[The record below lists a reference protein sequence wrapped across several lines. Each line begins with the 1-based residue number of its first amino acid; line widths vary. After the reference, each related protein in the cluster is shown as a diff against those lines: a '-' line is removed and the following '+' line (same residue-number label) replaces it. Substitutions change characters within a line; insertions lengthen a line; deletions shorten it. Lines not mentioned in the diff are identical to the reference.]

1 MQDARHR
8 ASLPLVEC
16 RGWDIPAALLA
27 CGRRLE
33 VERGTVLA
41 HEGRPSHAWLVV
53 EAGALRLSC
62 TNGRGC
68 TATLAVLGS
77 GDLLAPSSRGELLAE
92 ARAMIDSVVFRVPAP
107 DMDGAI
113 GRDPAIGSWISRTHH
128 RQVDLLR
135 RRLASA
141 LSLGVADRLREVLRD
156 LASTH
161 GAHTRDGVRIEL
173 PLSQELLAT
182 MVGATRES
190 VNRAVR
196 ALEARGAIR
205 RTTRGYVVF
214 DPRGSAGANR

>member
-8 ASLPLVEC
+8 ASLPLVGP

-33 VERGTVLA
+33 VERGTVVTR
-41 HEGRPSHAWLVV
+41 EGRPSHVWLVV
-53 EAGALRLSC
+53 EAGALRLSS

-68 TATLAVLGS
+68 TATFAVLGS

-113 GRDPAIGSWISRTHH
+113 ERDPAIGSWISRAHH

-135 RRLASA
+135 RQLASA
-141 LSLGVADRLREVLRD
+141 LSLGVTDRLLEVLRD

-161 GAHTRDGVRIEL
+161 GAHTPDGVRIEL

-205 RTTRGYVVF
+205 RTKRGYVVF
-214 DPRGSAGANR
+214 DPRGPARANR

>member
-1 MQDARHR
+1 MQDAHHS
-8 ASLPLVEC
+8 ASLPLVGR

-33 VERGTVLA
+33 VDRGTVVT
-41 HEGRPSHAWLVV
+41 HEGRPAHAWLVI

-68 TATLAVLGS
+68 IATLAVLGA

-107 DMDGAI
+107 DMDAAI
-113 GRDPAIGSWISRTHH
+113 ERDPAIGSWISLARH
-128 RQVDLLR
+128 REVDVLR

-141 LSLGVADRLREVLRD
+141 LSLGVTDRLLDVLRD

-161 GAHTRDGVRIEL
+161 GAHMRDGVRIEL
-173 PLSQELLAT
+173 PFSQDLLAT
-182 MVGATRES
+182 VVGATRES

-205 RTTRGYVVF
+205 RTKRGYVVF
-214 DPRGSAGANR
+214 GPRGPARANR

>member
-8 ASLPLVEC
+8 ASLPLVG
-16 RGWDIPAALLA
+16 RGGWDMPAALLA
-27 CGRRLE
+27 CGRRVE
-33 VERGTVLA
+33 VERGTVIT
-41 HEGRPSHAWLVV
+41 HEGRLAHAWLVV
-53 EAGALRLSC
+53 EAGALRLSS

-68 TATLAVLGS
+68 TATLAVLGA

-113 GRDPAIGSWISRTHH
+113 ERDPAIGSWISIAHH

-135 RRLASA
+135 RRLLSA
-141 LSLGVADRLREVLRD
+141 LSLGVTDRLLEVLRD
-156 LASTH
+156 LAPTH

-196 ALEARGAIR
+196 ALEARGAIK
-205 RTTRGYVVF
+205 RTKRGYVVF
-214 DPRGSAGANR
+214 DPRGPDRANR

>member
-8 ASLPLVEC
+8 ASLPLAGC
-16 RGWDIPAALLA
+16 RGCGIPAALLA
-27 CGRRLE
+27 RARRLE
-33 VERGTVLA
+33 VERGAVVT
-41 HEGRPSHAWLVV
+41 HEGRPAHAWLVV
-53 EAGALRLSC
+53 EDGALRLSW

-68 TATLAVLGS
+68 TATFAVLGA

-92 ARAMIDSVVFRVPAP
+92 ARAMIDSVVFRVSTP
-107 DMDGAI
+107 DMDDAI
-113 GRDPAIGSWISRTHH
+113 ERDPAIGSWISRAHH

-135 RRLASA
+135 RRLASS

-161 GAHTRDGVRIEL
+161 GAHTRDGTRIDL
-173 PLSQELLAT
+173 PLSQEMLAT

-196 ALEARGAIR
+196 ALEAGGAIR
-205 RTTRGYVVF
+205 RTKRGYVLL
-214 DPRGSAGANR
+214 DPRGPARANR

>member
-8 ASLPLVEC
+8 ASLPLAGC
-16 RGWDIPAALLA
+16 HGWGIPAALLA
-27 CGRRLE
+27 RARRLE
-33 VERGTVLA
+33 IERGTVVT
-41 HEGRPSHAWLVV
+41 HEGRPAHAWLVV
-53 EAGALRLSC
+53 EDGALRLSW

-68 TATLAVLGS
+68 TATFAVLGA

-92 ARAMIDSVVFRVPAP
+92 ARAMIDSVVFRVSTP
-107 DMDGAI
+107 DMDDAI
-113 GRDPAIGSWISRTHH
+113 ERDPAIGSWISRAHH

-135 RRLASA
+135 RRLASS

-161 GAHTRDGVRIEL
+161 GAHTRDGTRIDL
-173 PLSQELLAT
+173 PLSQEMLAT

-196 ALEARGAIR
+196 ALEAGGAIR
-205 RTTRGYVVF
+205 RTKRGYVLL
-214 DPRGSAGANR
+214 DPRGPARANR

>member
-8 ASLPLVEC
+8 ASLPLVG
-16 RGWDIPAALLA
+16 RGGWDMPAALLA

-33 VERGTVLA
+33 VERGTVVT
-41 HEGRPSHAWLVV
+41 HEGRPSHALLVV

-62 TNGRGC
+62 TNGRGY
-68 TATLAVLGS
+68 TATFAVLGA
-77 GDLLAPSSRGELLAE
+77 GDLLAASARGELLAE
-92 ARAMIDSVVFRVPAP
+92 SRAMIDSVVFRVPAP
-107 DMDGAI
+107 EIDDAI
-113 GRDPAIGSWISRTHH
+113 EHDPAVGSWISRAHQ
-128 RQVDLLR
+128 RQGDLLR

-141 LSLGVADRLREVLRD
+141 LSLGVTDRLLEVLRD

-161 GAHTRDGVRIEL
+161 GTHTRDGVRIEL

-196 ALEARGAIR
+196 SPEARGAIR
-205 RTTRGYVVF
+205 RTKRGYVVV
-214 DPRGSAGANR
+214 DSRGPARANR

>member
-1 MQDARHR
+1 M
-8 ASLPLVEC
+8 
-16 RGWDIPAALLA
+16 PAALLA
-27 CGRRLE
+27 CGRRVE
-33 VERGTVLA
+33 VERGTVVTR
-41 HEGRPSHAWLVV
+41 EGRLAHAWLVV
-53 EAGALRLSC
+53 EAGALRLSF
-62 TNGRGC
+62 TNGRGS
-68 TATLAVLGS
+68 TATLAVLGA

-113 GRDPAIGSWISRTHH
+113 ERDPAIGSWICLAHH

-141 LSLGVADRLREVLRD
+141 LSLGVTDRLLEVLRD
-156 LASTH
+156 LAPTH

-196 ALEARGAIR
+196 ALEARGAIK
-205 RTTRGYVVF
+205 RTKRGYVVF
-214 DPRGSAGANR
+214 DPRGPDRANR

>member
-8 ASLPLVEC
+8 ASLPLAGC
-16 RGWDIPAALLA
+16 RGWAMPAGLLA
-27 CGRRLE
+27 CARRLE
-33 VERGTVLA
+33 VERGTVVT
-41 HEGRPSHAWLVV
+41 HEGRPEHAWLVV

-68 TATLAVLGS
+68 TATFAVLGA

-107 DMDGAI
+107 DMDDAVE
-113 GRDPAIGSWISRTHH
+113 RDPAISSWISRTHH

-135 RRLASA
+135 RHLANA
-141 LSLGVADRLREVLRD
+141 LSLGVADRLLEVLRD

-161 GAHTRDGVRIEL
+161 GAHARDGVRIEL
-173 PLSQELLAT
+173 PLSQEMLAT

-196 ALEARGAIR
+196 ALEAGGAIR
-205 RTTRGYVVF
+205 RMKRGYVVL
-214 DPRGSAGANR
+214 DPRGPARANR